1 MKMEILWAW
10 GYNGYGALGLGDDQY
25 QGYPR
30 KVPYDFN
37 RHGGIKKIVKAGYN
51 SYIMTVVLTH
61 DGVIHVAGYLPW
73 VGETSI
79 VLVQI
84 MVMITTQVVNLSL
97 QCNKFSGVQERHL
110 RLMEVV

>member
-1 MKMEILWAW
+1 MKMEIWAW

-51 SYIMTVVLTH
+51 SYIMTVVLTR
-61 DGVIHVAGYLPW
+61 GVIHVAGYLPW
-73 VGETSI
+73 VGE
-79 VLVQI
+79 
-84 MVMITTQVVNLSL
+84 NLYRSGA
-97 QCNKFSGVQERHL
+97 NNGNDYYSGGKSFSNATVSGVQERHL